1 MSTEQSHSLTV
12 CHGHPGDEMSGQPW
26 VVELVL
32 TREPGRNNTDFY
44 YVVRQPGGQLS
55 HYQLSLTCPVGLLHF
70 LITLDWPGVEWSGV
84 WTIFSRA
91 QNKAT
96 RRRRGVIMFY
106 PPSWS
111 GLSAIPQSILGCVL
125 HQRNF
130 FKSSKLCVTSSYFSP
145 HLGLTRG
152 VLGTVLMAQLNIW
165 PANLLATKERRRR
178 DKGRGHGAGGR

>member
-1 MSTEQSHSLTV
+1 MQSLAGECEQSHSLTV

-55 HYQLSLTCPVGLLHF
+55 HSQLSLTCPVGLLHF

-96 RRRRGVIMFY
+96 I
-106 PPSWS
+106 
-111 GLSAIPQSILGCVL
+111 GLG
-125 HQRNF
+125 
-130 FKSSKLCVTSSYFSP
+130 
-145 HLGLTRG
+145 
-152 VLGTVLMAQLNIW
+152 
-165 PANLLATKERRRR
+165 
-178 DKGRGHGAGGR
+178 KGRGERE

>member
-1 MSTEQSHSLTV
+1 MQSLAGECEQSHSLTV

-44 YVVRQPGGQLS
+44 YVVSQAGGQLS
-55 HYQLSLTCPVGLLHF
+55 HSQLSLTCPVGLLHF

-96 RRRRGVIMFY
+96 RRRRGFIMFY
-106 PPSWS
+106 PP
-111 GLSAIPQSILGCVL
+111 
-125 HQRNF
+125 R
-130 FKSSKLCVTSSYFSP
+130 SKLVWAICHTTVYTRLPVTSEKF
-145 HLGLTRG
+145 L
-152 VLGTVLMAQLNIW
+152 
-165 PANLLATKERRRR
+165 
-178 DKGRGHGAGGR
+178 